1 MELLIFFA
9 IIISLTL
16 LVTIPAIIICKIQ
29 EFYYNRKEKKFAEK
43 HPEYI
48 EFRNKF
54 NELQKESL
62 DIWNS
67 IMPDCRREI
76 AYCIEEMKYYP
87 EYSESYKYYKNKLNV
102 AQRKIDKCKEEYD
115 RKENEIYQFVQ
126 ANKALIE
133 TIRDDNFDSYVS
145 WVENFNL
152 DKVEQ
157 Q

>member
-67 IMPDCRREI
+67 
-76 AYCIEEMKYYP
+76 IEEMKYYP